1 MVNYNFIF
9 YVSFFQGMFETT
21 ETTSSVHGVS
31 SIS

>member
-21 ETTSSVHGVS
+21 ETSSVLLAS
-31 SIS
+31 